1 MNGEMKVEGMEE
13 MKKKLATLEPAVRK
27 KLVRKALRAGAKVVA
42 TQCKVD
48 APIRSGLLRSKIKV
62 RAGKR
67 KRNVIRMNVS
77 IGKKDFQGDT
87 FYAGFVDRGRKSG
100 KRGSRNRR
108 PIAGSRFLEKAF
120 DKARPAAAKAIVE
133 TLREGFTPKLAS
145 TSGEAG
151 GE

>member
-1 MNGEMKVEGMEE
+1 MNGEVKIEGMEE
-13 MKKKLATLEPAVRK
+13 MKKKLETIEPAVRK
-27 KLVRKALRAGAKVVA
+27 KLVRKALRAGAKVI
-42 TQCKVD
+42 TKQCKAD
-48 APIRSGLLRSKIKV
+48 APARSGLLRSKIRV

-67 KRNVIRMNVS
+67 KRNLIRMNVS

-120 DKARPAAAKAIVE
+120 DKARPAAAKAILE
-133 TLREGFTPKLAS
+133 TLREGFTPKLA
-145 TSGEAG
+145 TDAG
-151 GE
+151 GGE